1 MIEIALN
8 IYLIADNGEEVKE
21 SVDEYEKD
29 EHLDF
34 EDNYHE
40 YDPEEY
46 VGDDDYEE
54 RGIEQDEGQ
63 EAGDEVQEEP
73 EENVDEEEG
82 DTGDEEVEEVE
93 YVYEEVEGDDD
104 DDVAGD
110 DEHASEE
117 NVHEHLADVKEEE
130 QVEVIKETQKQ
141 KELEVFVGGLDKDAT
156 EHDLRKVF
164 SKVGEITE
172 ARMSM
177 NPQTKRNK
185 GFALLRFETVEQVK
199 RALAELKNPVVI
211 FDLLMVRADLQF
223 VVS

>member
-1 MIEIALN
+1 MALN
-8 IYLIADNGEEVKE
+8 IYLIADNVEEVKE
-21 SVDEYEKD
+21 STDEYEKD

-34 EDNYHE
+34 EDNYQE

-46 VGDDDYEE
+46 VGDDYDE
-54 RGIEQDEGQ
+54 REIEQDEGQ
-63 EAGDEVQEEP
+63 EIEGEVEEEP
-73 EENVDEEEG
+73 EENVDDEEG

-93 YVYEEVEGDDD
+93 YVYEEVEGDD

-130 QVEVIKETQKQ
+130 QVEVRTETQKQ

-172 ARMSM
+172 ARTTL

-199 RALAELKNPVVI
+199 RALTELKNPVVI
-211 FDLLMVRADLQF
+211 FDLLMVKADLQF
-223 VVS
+223 AVS